1 VAETGKAI
9 FLSCAAEDMGVARRL
24 AGVLREAGIEVW
36 FEQEEVRGGDE
47 WDRKIRQRLRECA
60 LFVPIVSA
68 QTQARPEG
76 YFRLEWH
83 LAERRSHLIA
93 KGRPFIVPICFD
105 RTTENEAYVPDAFLA
120 VPWSRPVDGAK
131 LAQFVATVQRLLE
144 QPLPSSRPSGS
155 PGGTRRPFSP
165 ESPSIPDYELVRQIG
180 RGSYGDVWL
189 ARGITGIYRAVKLV
203 WRERFPDAVPFERE
217 FKGLTEFAAVSLD
230 ESIQLALLHV
240 GRNDGA
246 GFFYYVME
254 LADDAQRGRSIDPER
269 YVPLTFTELRRRR
282 GRIAANDCLTY
293 GVELARVLAGL
304 HARGLVHRDIKPSN
318 VILVNGVP
326 KLADIG
332 LVALAAGA
340 HTFVGTEG
348 FVPPEGPGTPG
359 ADVYA
364 LGKVFYEL
372 STGLD
377 RQEFPQLP
385 TDLTRL
391 ADHEAL
397 LDLNEVVLRACDPS
411 PADRYRDGAALL
423 ADLEKLRAGH
433 SVIRRPRRAPLVTAA
448 AVLALG
454 ASAFFAWRESSS
466 TAAPTLATKSANP
479 APTVAVAPALGP
491 RSIAVLPLLNRSEDP
506 ANAFFTDGMHDDII
520 SQLLRVHELRV
531 VPRTEVTAYRAT
543 KKTLPQVARELGVA
557 YLLEGTVQRA
567 NNHVRVTAQLSRGAT
582 GERVLTLNFDRGL
595 TDIFAIQAELAQ
607 AIAAEL
613 RATLSPR
620 EKALIERKPTTN
632 PLAYDLFLQSRSW
645 FQGDVR
651 DPYPRSITLLRS
663 AVELDPNFANA
674 WCELSSLYAFEYRY
688 AEETPAQLDLAKTAL
703 SHAAKLDPD
712 SPEYLHALASYL
724 YRGLLDY
731 PQASEQYAKLVRL
744 MPNDAS
750 AWHDYGSLL
759 RRLDRTAESIT
770 SFERAVELEP
780 SARNH
785 LAELAV
791 MYRAARRYPEAIA
804 AQRRLAHLQPED
816 LEQAFHLAVWEFDA
830 TGRPDAAEQL
840 LASRT
845 PQQAGSPAGITNQ
858 FRWDLIKGDCAAA
871 LRLRPP
877 SSGPERRFTWDRRD
891 TDLALRVADPVA
903 AQPYLGYSREL
914 LQAMLVKQPKRAL
927 YWAWLA
933 EVEALLGDRPAAL
946 TAADKAVNFLP
957 ETTDRWEGP
966 TYTAYR
972 AMVYAWVGDTDRAID
987 EFARLLQTQ
996 IGLSVHEMKHD
1007 PYYLPLQGNPR
1018 WEALLNDPKNNAPL

>member
-1 VAETGKAI
+1 MAETGKAV
-9 FLSCAAEDMGVARRL
+9 FLSCTPDDDAVARRL
-24 AGVLREAGIEVW
+24 AGALQAAGIEVW
-36 FEQEEVRGGDE
+36 FERDELRGGDE
-47 WDRKIRQRLRECA
+47 WNRTIRRQVRECA
-60 LFVPIVSA
+60 LFVPIVSM

-83 LAERRSHLIA
+83 LAEQRSHLIA
-93 KGRPFIVPICFD
+93 KGRPFIVPICVD
-105 RTTENEAYVPDAFLA
+105 GTTENEAYVPDAFHA
-120 VPWSRPVDGAK
+120 VPWSRPVGEEK
-131 LAQFVATVQRLLE
+131 LTLFVTHVQRLLE
-144 QPLPSSRPSGS
+144 QPLPTSRQSGS

-217 FKGLTEFAAVSLD
+217 FKGLAKFAAVSLG
-230 ESIQLALLHV
+230 ESIQLALLHL
-240 GRNDGA
+240 GRNDEA

-254 LADDAQRGRSIDPER
+254 LADDAERGRSIDPER

-304 HARGLVHRDIKPSN
+304 HVHGLVHRDIKPSN

-332 LVALAAGA
+332 LVAPAAGA

-348 FVPPEGPGTPG
+348 FVPPEGPGSPG

-364 LGKVFYEL
+364 LGKVLYEL

-391 ADHEAL
+391 TDHEAL

-411 PADRYRDGAALL
+411 PAERYRDGAALL
-423 ADLEKLRAGH
+423 ADLEKLRAGQP
-433 SVIRRPRRAPLVTAA
+433 VLRRPRSVPLLTAA
-448 AVLALG
+448 AVLVLG
-454 ASAFFAWRESSS
+454 AGAFFAWQKNSGA
-466 TAAPTLATKSANP
+466 AAPNVTTKAANP
-479 APTVAVAPALGP
+479 APTVAAAPALGP

-506 ANAFFTDGMHDDII
+506 ANAFFADGMHDDII

-567 NNHVRVTAQLSRGAT
+567 DNHVRVTARLSRGAT
-582 GERVLTLNFDRGL
+582 GEHVLALNFDRGL
-595 TDIFAIQAELAQ
+595 TDIFAIQAEMAQ
-607 AIAAEL
+607 AIATEL

-620 EKALIERKPTTN
+620 EKVLIERRPTTN

-651 DPYPRSITLLRS
+651 DPYPRSITLLQS
-663 AVELDPNFANA
+663 AVALDPNFANA

-703 SHAAKLDPD
+703 SRAAQLDPD

-724 YRGLLDY
+724 YRGLVDI

-744 MPNDAS
+744 VPNDAS

-770 SFERAVELEP
+770 SFQRAVELEP
-780 SARNH
+780 NARNH
-785 LAELAV
+785 LSELAV

-804 AQRRLAHLQPED
+804 TQRRLVHLQPED
-816 LEQAFHLAVWEFDA
+816 LQTAFNLALWEFHA
-830 TGRPDAAEQL
+830 TGKPEAVERL
-840 LASRT
+840 FASRT

-903 AQPYLGYSREL
+903 AQPYLHYSREL

-946 TAADKAVNFLP
+946 DAADKAVNFLP

-972 AMVYAWVGDTDRAID
+972 AMVYAWVGETDRAID

-1007 PYYLPLQGNPR
+1007 PYYLSLQGNPR